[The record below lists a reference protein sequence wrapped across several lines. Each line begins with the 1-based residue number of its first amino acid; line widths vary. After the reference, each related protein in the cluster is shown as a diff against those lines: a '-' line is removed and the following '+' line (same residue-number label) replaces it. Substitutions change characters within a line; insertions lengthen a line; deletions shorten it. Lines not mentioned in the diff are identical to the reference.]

1 LAYHHEF
8 GSTAVKFALLPVVIL
23 AVSAAFTWATA
34 RYLEA
39 AHQQR
44 ATAAAQPRS
53 RPYATTLPKSLTGS

>member
-1 LAYHHEF
+1 M
-8 GSTAVKFALLPVVIL
+8 KFALLPVVIL